1 MSQTLNTPL
10 ISDVPATAFIGD
22 FINKISNLITIIQE
36 SSAEAQ
42 AQYKKHSILGGGWE

>member
-10 ISDVPATAFIGD
+10 VNSASSTAFIGE

>member
-1 MSQTLNTPL
+1 MSQTLNTTL
-10 ISDVPATAFIGD
+10 LSDVTTTAFFGE
-22 FINKISNLITIIQE
+22 FINKISNFITIIQE

>member
-10 ISDVPATAFIGD
+10 ASNVPASAFFGEM
-22 FINKISNLITIIQE
+22 INKISNLITIIQE

-42 AQYKKHSILGGGWE
+42 VQYKKHSILGGGWE